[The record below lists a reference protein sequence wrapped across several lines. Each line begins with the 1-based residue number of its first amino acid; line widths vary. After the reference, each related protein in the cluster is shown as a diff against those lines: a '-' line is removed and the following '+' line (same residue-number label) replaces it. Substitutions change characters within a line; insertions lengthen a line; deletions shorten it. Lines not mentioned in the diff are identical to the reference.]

1 MRDFQ
6 DFAIGDIV
14 EYITQKPSE
23 NLTIGKPYKV
33 VHVVSHNSGFLT
45 IVDDRGYCTT
55 QSKLKFRRIQTEGS
69 VTPTITGTMTKK
81 QYRKFVEG
89 LFDQMKSLIEA
100 KNSDYSPGDDPFA
113 NFRISEDIGIDP
125 LKGLFLRIQDKMQ
138 RFKAWASAGKLEV
151 EGEGL
156 EDVFMDLIGY
166 SCLAMGMLRERKEN
180 AEAGTDGSSQGDV
193 ILGERVVKHGTE
205 GDSR

>member
-1 MRDFQ
+1 MF
-6 DFAIGDIV
+6 
-14 EYITQKPSE
+14 
-23 NLTIGKPYKV
+23 
-33 VHVVSHNSGFLT
+33 
-45 IVDDRGYCTT
+45 
-55 QSKLKFRRIQTEGS
+55 
-69 VTPTITGTMTKK
+69 MTKK

-113 NFRISEDIGIDP
+113 NFRISEDIGVDP

-166 SCLAMGMLRERKEN
+166 ACLAMGMLRERKEN
-180 AEAGTDGSSQGDV
+180 AEAGTNESNQGDV
-193 ILGERVVKHGTE
+193 VLGEGVVKHGTE